1 MKIMIVDDEKL
12 LRNGFKNMTDWSAK
26 GINIIGDALNGEDA
40 LEKLKTISPDIVIT
54 DIKMPIMDGV
64 TLTKKI
70 KELYP
75 HILILVLSS
84 HDDYDYVRESMKN
97 GASDYLLK
105 ASIDID
111 DLCDT
116 LKRITQ
122 DSQKTS
128 LYNSKNINIESVKL
142 DFSIDK
148 TKIRNYLEL
157 QQYDV
162 LKEYVSTILKLS
174 SPIPVTYMQDIL
186 RELFFFIEYTLDTLG
201 SIYKGLKDSKYTNSA
216 TVNSI
221 STLQE
226 AITWFNSTIDEIIKS
241 NINHNKK
248 HTEIIKRIN
257 TYIEEN
263 FATSIS
269 LSNIADKFFINKNY
283 LCDIYKAETNSTIND
298 YITTLRIDKSK
309 ELIRDTNLTLTQ
321 ISYEIG
327 YQNTSYFNRVFRKK
341 TGISPSEYMK
351 LYR

>member
-26 GINIIGDALNGEDA
+26 GINIIGEAMNGEDA
-40 LEKLKTISPDIVIT
+40 LEKLKTLSPDVVIT

-75 HILILVLSS
+75 NILILVLSS
-84 HDDYDYVRESMKN
+84 HDDYDYVRDSMKN

-111 DLCDT
+111 ELCDT
-116 LKRITQ
+116 LKRITE
-122 DSQKTS
+122 DSQKS
-128 LYNSKNINIESVKL
+128 PLYNSKNINSESVKL
-142 DFSIDK
+142 NFSIDK
-148 TKIRNYLEL
+148 SKIRNYLEL
-157 QQYDV
+157 QQYDL
-162 LKEYVSTILKLS
+162 LKEYVATILKLS
-174 SPIPVTYMQDIL
+174 SPIPIIYMQDIL
-186 RELFFFIEYTLDTLG
+186 RELFFFIEYSLDTLG
-201 SIYKGLKDSKYTNSA
+201 FIDKNLKERKYTNSA
-216 TVNSI
+216 IVNSI
-221 STLQE
+221 GTLQE
-226 AITWFNSTIDEIIKS
+226 AITWFNSTVDEIIKFS
-241 NINHNKK
+241 VNHNKK
-248 HTEIIKRIN
+248 HTKIINQIN

-263 FATSIS
+263 FSSSIS

-298 YITTLRIDKSK
+298 YITTLRIEKSK

>member
-26 GINIIGDALNGEDA
+26 GINIIGEALNGEDA

-122 DSQKTS
+122 DSQKPS
-128 LYNSKNINIESVKL
+128 LYNSKNSNIESVKL
-142 DFSIDK
+142 NFSIDK
-148 TKIRNYLEL
+148 TKIRNYLEF

-162 LKEYVSTILKLS
+162 LKEYVATILKLS
-174 SPIPVTYMQDIL
+174 SPIPVIYMQDIL

-201 SIYKGLKDSKYTNSA
+201 SIDKSLKDRKYTNSA

-241 NINHNKK
+241 NISHNKK
-248 HTEIIKRIN
+248 HTEIIKQIN
-257 TYIEEN
+257 SYIEEN

-283 LCDIYKAETNSTIND
+283 LCDIYKSETNSTITD

-321 ISYEIG
+321 ISYEVG

>member
-26 GINIIGDALNGEDA
+26 GINIIGEALNGEDA

-122 DSQKTS
+122 DSQKPS

-157 QQYDV
+157 RQYDV
-162 LKEYVSTILKLS
+162 LKEYCSNNFKA
-174 SPIPVTYMQDIL
+174 
-186 RELFFFIEYTLDTLG
+186 FFSYPCNLYARYF
-201 SIYKGLKDSKYTNSA
+201 
-216 TVNSI
+216 
-221 STLQE
+221 
-226 AITWFNSTIDEIIKS
+226 
-241 NINHNKK
+241 
-248 HTEIIKRIN
+248 KRIIFL
-257 TYIEEN
+257 YR
-263 FATSIS
+263 
-269 LSNIADKFFINKNY
+269 
-283 LCDIYKAETNSTIND
+283 IYSR
-298 YITTLRIDKSK
+298 YLRI
-309 ELIRDTNLTLTQ
+309 
-321 ISYEIG
+321 
-327 YQNTSYFNRVFRKK
+327 
-341 TGISPSEYMK
+341 
-351 LYR
+351 YR

>member
-26 GINIIGDALNGEDA
+26 GINIIGEAMNGEDA
-40 LEKLKTISPDIVIT
+40 LEKLKTLSPDVVIT

-84 HDDYDYVRESMKN
+84 HDDYDYVRASMKN

-122 DSQKTS
+122 DSQKS
-128 LYNSKNINIESVKL
+128 PLYTTENINLESVKL
-142 DFSIDK
+142 NFSIDK
-148 TKIRNYLEL
+148 AKIRNYLEL
-157 QQYDV
+157 QKYDV
-162 LKEYVSTILKLS
+162 LKEYVATILKLS
-174 SPIPVTYMQDIL
+174 YPIPIIYMQDIL
-186 RELFFFIEYTLDTLG
+186 RELFFFIEYNLDTLG
-201 SIYKGLKDSKYTNSA
+201 FIDKNLKERKYTNSA
-216 TVNSI
+216 SVNSI
-221 STLQE
+221 NTLQE
-226 AITWFNSTIDEIIKS
+226 AITWFNSMVDEIIKS
-241 NINHNKK
+241 SISHNKK
-248 HTEIIKRIN
+248 HTEIINQIN

-263 FATSIS
+263 FSTSIS

-283 LCDIYKAETNSTIND
+283 LCDIYKSETNSTIND

-321 ISYEIG
+321 ISYEVG
-327 YQNTSYFNRVFRKK
+327 YQNTSYFNRVFKKK

>member
-12 LRNGFKNMTDWSAK
+12 LRNGFKNMTNWTSK
-26 GINIIGDALNGEDA
+26 GIDIIGEAMNGQDALD
-40 LEKLKTISPDIVIT
+40 KLNVLSPDVVIT

-75 HILILVLSS
+75 HITVLVLSS

-116 LKRITQ
+116 LNRIHQYT
-122 DSQKTS
+122 KTS
-128 LYNSKNINIESVKL
+128 SSQPIDEVSSTININI
-142 DFSIDK
+142 DK
-148 TKIRNYLEL
+148 SKIRNYLEL
-157 QQYDV
+157 QQYDI
-162 LKEYVSTILKLS
+162 LKDYVITILRTS
-174 SPIPVTYMQDIL
+174 SPLPITYLQDIL

-201 SIYKGLKDSKYTNSA
+201 FVEKGLKNRKYINSA

-221 STLQE
+221 NTIQD
-226 AITWFNSTIDEIIKS
+226 AINWFTSTIEDIS
-241 NINHNKK
+241 NHCTNAHKK
-248 HTEIIKRIN
+248 HADIINRIN
-257 TYIEEN
+257 DYIEEN
-263 FATSIS
+263 YTNNIS

-283 LCDIYKAETNSTIND
+283 LCDIFKAETDTTINE
-298 YITTLRIDKSK
+298 YITTLRINKGKS
-309 ELIRDTNLTLTQ
+309 LIRDTNLTLTE

-341 TGISPSEYMK
+341 TGISPSEDMK